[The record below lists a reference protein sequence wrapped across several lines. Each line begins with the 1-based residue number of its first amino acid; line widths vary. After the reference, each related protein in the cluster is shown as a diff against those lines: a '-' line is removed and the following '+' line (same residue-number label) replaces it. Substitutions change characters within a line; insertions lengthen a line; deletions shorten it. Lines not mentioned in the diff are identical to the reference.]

1 MKLEGK
7 DQVEVVLETLSDST
21 PAEEAMSRKESI
33 KSRGIQAEKQCIAM
47 ETKSNKRHPKE
58 RTH

>member
-21 PAEEAMSRKESI
+21 PTEEAMSRKESI
-33 KSRGIQAEKQCIAM
+33 KSRGIQAEKQCPRM
-47 ETKSNKRHPKE
+47 
-58 RTH
+58 